1 MSSITTARPTLVD
14 SVISRT
20 IYSDVALVVFGVALT
35 AVAAQIQIPVSP
47 VPFTFQTLA
56 VLLIGASYGASR
68 AGITMAT
75 YALAGLVGIP
85 VFAGYSKGPEVLLGA
100 TGGFILGFIFAAM
113 LTGFLAEKGWSQS
126 PWKMFLNFSFGSILI
141 YAFGVPVLAIVAFN
155 ADLMT
160 ATSFMLP
167 YLLWDALK
175 AVLAGALLPGTWA
188 LVKQIKKAKS

>member
-1 MSSITTARPTLVD
+1 MSSITTARPTIVD
-14 SVISRT
+14 SFISRT
-20 IYSDVALVVFGVALT
+20 IYSDITLVAFGVALT
-35 AVAAQIQIPVSP
+35 ALAAQIQIPVSP

-56 VLLIGASYGASR
+56 VLLIGASYGAAR

-85 VFAGYSKGPEVLLGA
+85 VFAGYSSGPEVLVGA

-113 LTGFLAEKGWSQS
+113 LTGYLAQKGWSTS

-141 YAFGVPVLAIVAFN
+141 YFVGIPVLAMVAFN
-155 ADLMT
+155 ADLQVA
-160 ATSFMLP
+160 ATFMLP

-175 AVLAGALLPGTWA
+175 AVIAGAFLPSAWA
-188 LVKQIKKAKS
+188 VVKKIKKS

>member
-56 VLLIGASYGASR
+56 VLVIGASYGASR

-85 VFAGYSKGPEVLLGA
+85 VFAGYSKGPEVLVGA

-126 PWKMFLNFSFGSILI
+126 LWKMFLNFSFGSILI

-175 AVLAGALLPGTWA
+175 AVLAGALLPGAWA
-188 LVKQIKKAKS
+188 LVKQIKKN

>member
-1 MSSITTARPTLVD
+1 MSSITTTRPTIVD
-14 SVISRT
+14 SLISRS
-20 IYSDVALVVFGVALT
+20 IYSDIALVFFGVALT

-56 VLLIGASYGASR
+56 VLLIGASYGYAR

-85 VFAGYSKGPEVLLGA
+85 VFAGYSKGPEVLLGV

-113 LTGFLAEKGWSQS
+113 LTGYLAERGWSKNA
-126 PWKMFLNFSFGSILI
+126 WKMFLNFSFGSVLI
-141 YAFGVPVLAIVAFN
+141 YAFGVPVLAMIAFN
-155 ADLMT
+155 SDLLT
-160 ATSFMLP
+160 ATQFMLP

-175 AVLAGALLPGTWA
+175 AVIAGAFLPTAWA
-188 LVKQIKKAKS
+188 VVSRIKKAK